1 MPRVGDRG
9 ASGVIESQPSI
20 GDRLQNLEIGR
31 LCCTPSQVLLLPL
44 SSPPLALRSSSDGG
58 RLCFVQGSYTL
69 TVGYHELSGTK
80 MPLKKPLLVLK
91 KKMASEGESGD
102 CLESS
107 RAELEVIGPQMKEKK
122 IGGSC
127 GKEDYR
133 SNQEV
138 NTGEMDGNR
147 AEALPGR
154 GVVQCQ
160 HRWMKVLDPALN
172 KGPWTKEE
180 DDRLIE
186 GVREHGKKW
195 SLIVK
200 SLPFPARSGKQCRE
214 RWSNHLNPKLKK
226 DAWTKEEDE
235 TLVHHVQMNGN
246 KWAEAT
252 KLLPGRSDN
261 AIKNRWNCFLKKK
274 HEAQWI
280 SGHPKSLMSGNKN
293 TGGPVYHELKPQG
306 IDDVAS
312 VDLGRKNASVG
323 TEHLNLNLNLAPE
336 LCSGLKEEI
345 QESKSLVKEKVEC
358 DQKSMEW
365 VPSGNDLTVPGARL
379 NGEVNSSSVPLS
391 RKCKS
396 SEVVNHNNSPCTP
409 IQSTVAKF
417 GSLVDEPVPS
427 NIDSSANGN
436 IPCTE
441 ISRMLKDSKIQSST
455 PSDTQRVS
463 NTNTPESFLK
473 SKARSFNRPSIYRR
487 SKHGINHEG
496 TCIPTVENHFL
507 SPDSSKPENYA
518 AQKTVEKRLEHD
530 FDKAWDDANSRNNT
544 PSESAPCK
552 TNPGLNTTLTLSSPS
567 SS

>member
-1 MPRVGDRG
+1 MQIRVRCDCGDG
-9 ASGVIESQPSI
+9 GGCPEWAIVELQGVIESQPSI

-31 LCCTPSQVLLLPL
+31 LCCTPS
-44 SSPPLALRSSSDGG
+44 
-58 RLCFVQGSYTL
+58 QGSYTL

-91 KKMASEGESGD
+91 KKKASEGESGD
-102 CLESS
+102 CVESS

-122 IGGSC
+122 FGGSC
-127 GKEDYR
+127 GKEDYW

-160 HRWMKVLDPALN
+160 HRWTKVLDPALN

-186 GVREHGKKW
+186 GVREHGKRW

-235 TLVHHVQMNGN
+235 TLIHHVQMNGN

-252 KLLPGRSDN
+252 KLLPGRYSSSSE
-261 AIKNRWNCFLKKK
+261 F
-274 HEAQWI
+274 
-280 SGHPKSLMSGNKN
+280 PSL
-293 TGGPVYHELKPQG
+293 
-306 IDDVAS
+306 
-312 VDLGRKNASVG
+312 VD
-323 TEHLNLNLNLAPE
+323 
-336 LCSGLKEEI
+336 EEI
-345 QESKSLVKEKVEC
+345 QESKSLVKEKGEC

-365 VPSGNDLTVPGARL
+365 VPSGNDLAVPDARL
-379 NGEVNSSSVPLS
+379 NGEANSTSVPLS
-391 RKCKS
+391 SKCKS
-396 SEVVNHNNSPCTP
+396 SEVVNHNNGPCT
-409 IQSTVAKF
+409 VGKF
-417 GSLVDEPVPS
+417 GSLVDEPVPL

-455 PSDTQRVS
+455 PSDTERVS

-487 SKHGINHEG
+487 SRRGINHEG
-496 TCIPTVENHFL
+496 TCISTVENHFL

-552 TNPGLNTTLTLSSPS
+552 TNPGLNTTLSLSSLS